1 MNVQLL
7 LNGRLYVSIGQQGP
21 SKHHA
26 LLDEKHSTTY
36 DRIWLTVPL
45 PPQEKKKKNQS
56 RADSNTRSNCLTARN
71 AEECSKLPG
80 AAIRESKI
88 QPVGN
93 SKNSSGRMTQFLQQ
107 TEYREE
113 KRWRGHLQIKRDLK
127 DIFKNKAKLNCNVQ
141 GCILGKRVKKWLR
154 SSLGKLL
161 LLGPGGHGTGRVS
174 GWTSGWRGGFQL
186 WTWVV
191 VPGCLPSCNS

>member
-1 MNVQLL
+1 MRNTPPPMTESGSLCLSLL
-7 LNGRLYVSIGQQGP
+7 R
-21 SKHHA
+21 K
-26 LLDEKHSTTY
+26 
-36 DRIWLTVPL
+36 
-45 PPQEKKKKNQS
+45 KKKKNQS

-80 AAIRESKI
+80 AAIRESEI

-174 GWTSGWRGGFQL
+174 GWTSGWRAGFQL

>member
-1 MNVQLL
+1 MTESGSPCLSLL
-7 LNGRLYVSIGQQGP
+7 R
-21 SKHHA
+21 
-26 LLDEKHSTTY
+26 
-36 DRIWLTVPL
+36 
-45 PPQEKKKKNQS
+45 KKKKNQS

-80 AAIRESKI
+80 AAIRESEI

-141 GCILGKRVKKWLR
+141 GCILGNRVKKWLR

-174 GWTSGWRGGFQL
+174 GWTSGWRPGFQL

-191 VPGCLPSCNS
+191 YQGACLLVIHDTVLFFFGRFVYVLYKTTVTKSINKNQN